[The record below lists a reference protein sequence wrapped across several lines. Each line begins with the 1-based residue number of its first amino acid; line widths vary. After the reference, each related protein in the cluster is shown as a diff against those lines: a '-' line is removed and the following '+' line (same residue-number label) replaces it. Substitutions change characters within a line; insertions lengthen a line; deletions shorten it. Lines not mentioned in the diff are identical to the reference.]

1 MAKKGK
7 KENDDAAETAK
18 KPKANTPPSRSL
30 ISQIFGKGK
39 KAEKG

>member
-7 KENDDAAETAK
+7 KDSSDDSDSAK
-18 KPKANTPPSRSL
+18 KTKANTPPSRSL
-30 ISQIFGKGK
+30 ISQIFNKGK